1 MPKEEAKMTIADLMK
16 GQRFRVLRVLLSGEI
31 GKRLADMGFTQGVE
45 GRVVRSALFGDP
57 IQVCLMG
64 YNISIRR
71 SEASGVEVE
80 TLGHGGRGSGCGHG
94 HRRGWWRNI

>member
-1 MPKEEAKMTIADLMK
+1 MSMTIADLQR
-16 GQRFRVLRVLLSGEI
+16 GQRFRVLKVMLSGEI

-57 IQVCLMG
+57 IQICLMG

-71 SEASGVEVE
+71 SEAAGIEIE
-80 TLGHGGRGSGCGHG
+80 PLECGGCGHR
-94 HRRGWWRNI
+94 HRRGWWRRK